1 MARRPDWRSASA
13 VETLDR
19 LDRAGFAWEFLR
31 RNPRYRKEYSQ
42 ISKAA
47 ARATAVVETV
57 GQRWGLSFRLR
68 SQAGIGRRSSHLAT
82 GACASQ
88 RDPGPSAG

>member
-1 MARRPDWRSASA
+1 MPSRPDWRSARA
-13 VETLDR
+13 VEILDR

-42 ISKAA
+42 IPKEA
-47 ARATAVVETV
+47 ARAISVAETV

-68 SQAGIGRRSSHLAT
+68 SQASFVRRSSRLAT
-82 GACASQ
+82 GASAPQ
-88 RDPGPSAG
+88 RDPDPGAR

>member
-1 MARRPDWRSASA
+1 MPRRADWRSATT

-42 ISKAA
+42 IRKDA
-47 ARATAVVETV
+47 ARATPVAEAL
-57 GQRWGLSFRLR
+57 GQRWGLFFACDPKLASAALR
-68 SQAGIGRRSSHLAT
+68 SSGDRSLCPTA
-82 GACASQ
+82 
-88 RDPGPSAG
+88 

>member
-1 MARRPDWRSASA
+1 MPRKADWRLATT
-13 VETLDR
+13 VETLHR
-19 LDRAGFAWEFLR
+19 IDRAGFAWEFLR

-47 ARATAVVETV
+47 TKASQVVETV

-68 SQAGIGRRSSHLAT
+68 SQTGIGRRSGYLAT

-88 RDPGPSAG
+88 RDPGPGAG

>member
-1 MARRPDWRSASA
+1 MPRRADWRSETA

-42 ISKAA
+42 ISKAVTIA
-47 ARATAVVETV
+47 APAVEAVA
-57 GQRWGLSFRLR
+57 QRWGLSFRLR
-68 SQAGIGRRSSHLAT
+68 SQAGGDGRSGHLAT
-82 GACASQ
+82 RACASQ
-88 RDPGPSAG
+88 RDPSPGAG